1 MLWWTSL
8 VRARNQVQCTTMQS
22 RMLMLCANKSY
33 NALCLFSWL
42 TVFSVLIPNWREGH
56 SSTGI
61 CLVISIGILQ
71 FSSNAGISSK
81 KRNCYLRD
89 GWWTQFKSRRKV
101 LGELGP
107 LPDFVTTILA
117 RIADQGLSSPPN
129 HLLVNEYEPGQGI
142 MPHTGMASLVSS
154 YLTLILYTNLA
165 LKMLRVYLAPL
176 LCRCHYFRLASWNL
190 QTSKLATLST
200 FYYVRISHY

>member
-1 MLWWTSL
+1 VPLFLTHRLLSPNPEL
-8 VRARNQVQCTTMQS
+8 KRRTQQ
-22 RMLMLCANKSY
+22 Y
-33 NALCLFSWL
+33 GHLFSYQYRYF
-42 TVFSVLIPNWREGH
+42 TV
-56 SSTGI
+56 
-61 CLVISIGILQ
+61 
-71 FSSNAGISSK
+71 SSNAGISSK

-117 RIADQGLSSPPN
+117 RIVDQGLSSPPN

-165 LKMLRVYLAPL
+165 LKMLPVYLAPL
-176 LCRCHYFRLASWNL
+176 LCRYHYFRLAS
-190 QTSKLATLST
+190 
-200 FYYVRISHY
+200 